1 MIGIIGAMSEEVMA
15 IKALMDNIEIQH
27 KCNLEFIVGSIDNK
41 EVVLAK
47 SGIGKTL
54 SAMTTTVLVSNFPI
68 KQVINVGSA
77 GGLKSSLKVLDVIVS
92 NQVAQA
98 DFDLTAFGYGRDF
111 SEKRLA
117 FKADKAL
124 VDKVLALNLEG
135 VVYGDIVSS
144 DTFISTVSQKEA
156 LLANF
161 NSALCADMEAGSIAM
176 VLEHFH
182 IPFIVIRSISD
193 VVGSDKDNAL
203 EFSEYLVFASKN
215 SAKITKELIKVL

>member
-15 IKALMDNIEIQH
+15 IKALMDNIEI
-27 KCNLEFIVGSIDNK
+27 KKINNLEFIVGTIDNK
-41 EVVLAK
+41 DVVLAK

-54 SAMTTTVLVSNFPI
+54 SAMTTTVLVSNYPI

-77 GGLKSSLKVLDVIVS
+77 GGLSPSLEVLDVIVS
-92 NQVAQA
+92 NRVAQA

-111 SEKRLA
+111 LEKRLS
-117 FKADKAL
+117 FQADKDL
-124 VDKVLALNLEG
+124 VDKLLALNLDK
-135 VVYGDIVSS
+135 VIFGDIVSN
-144 DTFISTVSQKEA
+144 DTFISKVEQRDA
-156 LLANF
+156 LLSNF
-161 NSALCADMEAGSIAM
+161 KSALCADMEAGSIAM
-176 VLEHFH
+176 VLDHFK

-203 EFSEYLVFASKN
+203 EFSEYLVHASKN